1 MDDLFKLATPIE
13 AGQRDNVFIDQ
24 IQGSGDISELPRF
37 LENSLRKIIHRLR
50 QANLWTDDYDIQLFI
65 PKRYFVEFAYIW
77 TKYVSGHYLPEPE
90 LNARKLFDDDAA
102 IQIDGITIQLKE
114 AFGDAYNLGVFRVG
128 ENELILW
135 DDKMSRM
142 LFRAPWATAKY
153 EANP

>member
-13 AGQRDNVFIDQ
+13 AGRRDNVSIDQ

-37 LENSLRKIIHRLR
+37 LENSLHQIVYRLR
-50 QANLWTDDYDIQLFI
+50 QANLWADDYDIRLFI
-65 PKRYFVEFAYIW
+65 PKRYFIEFAYIW
-77 TKYVSGHYLPEPE
+77 TKYLLEPE
-90 LNARKLFDDDAA
+90 LDTKRNLDNDI
-102 IQIDGITIQLKE
+102 IQINGITIQLKE
-114 AFGDAYNLGVFRVG
+114 AFGDTYNLGVFRVG
-128 ENELILW
+128 DNELILW